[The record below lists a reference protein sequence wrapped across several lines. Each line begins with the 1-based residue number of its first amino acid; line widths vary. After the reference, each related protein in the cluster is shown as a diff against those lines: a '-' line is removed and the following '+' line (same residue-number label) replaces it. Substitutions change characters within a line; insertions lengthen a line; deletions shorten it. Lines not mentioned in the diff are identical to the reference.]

1 MREINTDLAIL
12 QKQLE
17 TGSVSHAYIF
27 ECLDVDEALSEA
39 LIFINKYN
47 NIISDEMHADL
58 TKDKNARDLSI
69 VKPDGK
75 TITIDKIRELISF
88 FRTGPFQNKYKT
100 AIIYE
105 ADKLRVESSNAM
117 LKLLE
122 DMPGYG
128 KIILIVKSSKRLLP
142 TILSRCQLIR
152 LGSDSGESENID
164 MDFVHDLIDA
174 LIAGKISY
182 IADHRKE
189 IEDMKEYGAEFFSV
203 VIEYLGLISFYNH
216 ININDEDLKKRIVEK
231 YSQREINH
239 TKLNEIILSCME
251 VQKNLYNNVNF
262 LLSVERIALD
272 LNKL

>member
-1 MREINTDLAIL
+1 MKEIYSDLEIL
-12 QKQLE
+12 EKQLE
-17 TGSVSHAYIF
+17 TRTVSHAYIF
-27 ECLDVDEALSEA
+27 ECLNVDEALTEA
-39 LIFINKYN
+39 ITFINRYN
-47 NIISDEMHADL
+47 GINANDSSSDI

-69 VKPDGK
+69 IKPDGK

-122 DMPGYG
+122 DMPSYG

-152 LGSDSGESENID
+152 LGSETEESENID
-164 MDFVHDLIDA
+164 YNFVYDLIDE

-182 IADHRKE
+182 IADNRKE
-189 IEDMKEYGAEFFSV
+189 IENLKDYSVEFFSV
-203 VIEYLGLISFYNH
+203 VIEYLGMISFYKH
-216 ININDEDLKKRIVEK
+216 IDINDEDLNKRINDK
-231 YSQREINH
+231 YSQRKINNI
-239 TKLNEIILSCME
+239 KLNEIILRCME

>member
-1 MREINTDLAIL
+1 MKEIYSDLEIL
-12 QKQLE
+12 EKQLE
-17 TGSVSHAYIF
+17 TRTVSHAYIF
-27 ECLDVDEALSEA
+27 ECLNVDEALTEA
-39 LIFINKYN
+39 ITFINRYN
-47 NIISDEMHADL
+47 GINANDSSSDI

-69 VKPDGK
+69 IKPDGK

-122 DMPGYG
+122 DMPSYG

-152 LGSDSGESENID
+152 LGSETAESENID
-164 MDFVHDLIDA
+164 YNFVYDLIDE

-182 IADHRKE
+182 IADNRKE
-189 IEDMKEYGAEFFSV
+189 IENLKDYSVEFFSV
-203 VIEYLGLISFYNH
+203 VIEYLGMISFYKH
-216 ININDEDLKKRIVEK
+216 IDINDEDLNKRINDK
-231 YSQREINH
+231 YSQRKINNI
-239 TKLNEIILSCME
+239 KLNEIILRCME